1 MEYGYI
7 RVSSKEQNIDR
18 QLTAIRKENINEEN
32 IYIDKSS
39 GKNFD
44 RRSYKKLLEIIK
56 PGDIIYIKS
65 IDRLGRNYDEILKQ
79 WNYLTKIKEID
90 IVVLDLPLLDTRTNE
105 TNLTGKFLA
114 DTVLQILSYVAQ
126 IERENILNRQ
136 KEGIIEAHKRGVRF
150 GRPSLTKPTNYSEVA
165 NKWQQGRISLRQGA
179 KILKVSHVT
188 FYNWLKKDKIQR

>member
-56 PGDIIYIKS
+56 PGDIIFIKS

-126 IERENILNRQ
+126 IEREHILNRQ
-136 KEGIIEAHKRGVRF
+136 KAKLHLIMKIHK
-150 GRPSLTKPTNYSEVA
+150 E
-165 NKWQQGRISLRQGA
+165 
-179 KILKVSHVT
+179 LKLLNLNLET
-188 FYNWLKKDKIQR
+188 